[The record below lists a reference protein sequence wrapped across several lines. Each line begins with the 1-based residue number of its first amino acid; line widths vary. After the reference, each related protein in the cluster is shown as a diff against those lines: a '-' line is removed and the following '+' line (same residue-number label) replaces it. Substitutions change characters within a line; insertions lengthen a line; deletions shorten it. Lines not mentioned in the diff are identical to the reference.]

1 MASPLSEML
10 DYLWRPPRKEP
21 GVKSRALNRF
31 DPENYHYYRN
41 WGFTIYRTYYGEDS
55 DKHWNTLLGALRQ
68 QTRLAIG
75 YYDDTEVMENDKYWK
90 QGPYKK
96 EGRYMSQLKLFK
108 DLFRLFP
115 REDPS
120 LLDGL
125 DIRGIREVCLKEHD
139 EAKKK
144 MEGARFCFVLVA
156 DKAVLKGISQD
167 QFFIKAVGYDWTET
181 EGGWGWDRLRTGDL
195 LDLWE
200 MLFISHE
207 EGRSKYYDMRYD
219 KPEEDLERNVWLG
232 DFALPFFGECSQVA
246 TVVPRPSRS
255 SVDS

>member
-41 WGFTIYRTYYGEDS
+41 WGFTIYRTYYGKDS
-55 DKHWNTLLGALRQ
+55 DKHWNTLLG
-68 QTRLAIG
+68 
-75 YYDDTEVMENDKYWK
+75 K

-96 EGRYMSQLKLFK
+96 EGRYISQLKLFK

-120 LLDGL
+120 LLNGL
-125 DIRGIREVCLKEHD
+125 DIRGIQEVCVKEHD

-144 MEGARFCFVLVA
+144 TEGARFCFVLIA

-167 QFFIKAVGYDWTET
+167 QFFIKAVGYD
-181 EGGWGWDRLRTGDL
+181 
-195 LDLWE
+195 
-200 MLFISHE
+200 
-207 EGRSKYYDMRYD
+207 
-219 KPEEDLERNVWLG
+219 
-232 DFALPFFGECSQVA
+232 
-246 TVVPRPSRS
+246 
-255 SVDS
+255 

>member
-1 MASPLSEML
+1 MAAPLSEML
-10 DYLWRPPRKEP
+10 AFLWRPPRKEP
-21 GVKSRALNRF
+21 GVKSRPLNRF
-31 DPENYHYYRN
+31 DPENHHYYRN

-68 QTRLAIG
+68 QTRLAVG
-75 YYDDTEVMENDKYWK
+75 YYDDPEVMEEDKYWK

-96 EGRYMSQLKLFK
+96 EGRYISQLNLFK

-125 DIRGIREVCLKEHD
+125 DIGGIREVCLKEHA
-139 EAKKK
+139 EAEKK

-156 DKAVLKGISQD
+156 DEAVLKGISQN

-200 MLFISHE
+200 MLLVSHE
-207 EGRSKYYDMRYD
+207 EGRSKYYSMRYD
-219 KPEEDLERNVWLG
+219 EPEEYLERNIWLG
-232 DFALPFFGECSQVA
+232 DFGLPFFGKFSQIV
-246 TVVPRPSRS
+246 TEGPKPPRS